1 MSFSTS
7 TNLTPI
13 EMQDDDLEKIQSQNN
28 PSAINEVKT
37 NTFVINLQQA
47 IFGLE
52 TGSEAIDFVSHKN
65 TGFPFPAGEY
75 KPRHFLTGT
84 ELAREEIQF
93 ILSQAR
99 SLKQN
104 PGLYNQALAN
114 KSLVMIF
121 EKPSFRTRLS
131 FALAIQSMGGLVVE
145 SIANS
150 RKQETPADMARVLNG
165 YADFVM
171 VRTHEDSFL
180 QEMAEYSKI
189 PIINGLS
196 ALHHPCQTL
205 ADLLSLEEQFGAL
218 EGLTLTY
225 IGDGNNILHSLMLLA
240 PQLGVTVHY
249 CCPKS
254 NQPNEAI
261 VKEAQS
267 KAGKQMIY
275 YFDKPEEAVKQADAV
290 YTDVWTSMGFDNP
303 EAGKIFKGFQVNET
317 LMSHAKPD
325 SVFMHCMPMERGKEV
340 SATLPDSA
348 SSIIF
353 RQSENR
359 MHVQKA
365 LMLFLDQ

>member
-7 TNLTPI
+7 TNASSI
-13 EMQDDDLEKIQSQNN
+13 EIEEDNLDKIQSQSN
-28 PSAINEVKT
+28 PYPINEVKT

-52 TGSEAIDFVSHKN
+52 TGSEAVDFVAHKD
-65 TGFPFPAGEY
+65 TDTPFPAAEY
-75 KPRHFLTGT
+75 KARHFLTGT
-84 ELAREEIQF
+84 ELSREEIQL

-99 SLKQN
+99 AIKQT
-104 PGLYNQALAN
+104 PKLYNQALAN

-131 FALAIQSMGGLVVE
+131 FALAIQSMGGIVVE
-145 SIANS
+145 SISNS
-150 RKQETPADMARVLNG
+150 RKQETPADMVRVLNG

-171 VRTHEDSFL
+171 VRTHDDKIL

-189 PIINGLS
+189 PLINGLS
-196 ALHHPCQTL
+196 ALHHPCQIL

-218 EGLTLTY
+218 KGLTLTY
-225 IGDGNNILHSLMLLA
+225 IGDGNNVLHSLMLLA
-240 PQLGVTVHY
+240 PQLGVTIHY

-254 NQPNEAI
+254 NQPDEAI
-261 VKEAQS
+261 VKQAQS
-267 KAGKQMIY
+267 RIGNQMIHC
-275 YFDKPEEAVKQADAV
+275 FDKPEEAVKQADAV

>member
-7 TNLTPI
+7 TDTTSI
-13 EMQDDDLEKIQSQNN
+13 ETQDDSLDKIQSNNN
-28 PSAINEVKT
+28 PSTINEVKT

-47 IFGLE
+47 IFSLE
-52 TGSEAIDFVSHKN
+52 TGSEAVDFISHKD
-65 TGFPFPAGEY
+65 TDSPFPAAEY

-84 ELAREEIQF
+84 ELSREEIQL

-99 SLKQN
+99 AIKQT
-104 PGLYNQALAN
+104 PKLYNQALAN

-131 FALAIQSMGGLVVE
+131 FALAIQSMGGIVVE
-145 SIANS
+145 SISNS

-171 VRTHEDSFL
+171 VRTHEDKIL

-196 ALHHPCQTL
+196 ALHHPCQIL

-218 EGLTLTY
+218 EGLTLAY

-249 CCPKS
+249 CCPKA
-254 NQPNEAI
+254 NQPDEAV
-261 VKEAQS
+261 VKQAQS
-267 KAGKQMIY
+267 RIGNQMTY
-275 YFDKPEEAVKQADAV
+275 CFNKPEEAVKQADAV

-353 RQSENR
+353 TQSENR